1 MSNDAKKMSLENQI
15 TLCQNNAIEFVHAC
29 MSIALHEVF
38 GVGRDRLDK
47 VNRVRDELNGRMVE
61 IMTRPAKRQ
70 RDQLTAAEQW
80 ITGLLPEG
88 VETTLR
94 VPVVKGVPKK
104 RREMQIKMAIDQ
116 AATLEWRV
124 YAAACARVLGYGT
137 QRLTRLREE
146 TLANFRQL
154 NEWVAED
161 GVDVAMEM
169 LCRCARDAYKTD
181 VQVLDV
187 PDEAVLEDQRRGSE
201 QALRDM
207 EMRAV
212 RQELS
217 RMRCGP
223 VLRVPVLPLSD
234 DEVRK
239 KIEAVQAWANAPQD
253 IRRTR

>member
-47 VNRVRDELNGRMVE
+47 VNRVRDELNGRMIE

-94 VPVVKGVPKK
+94 VPV
-104 RREMQIKMAIDQ
+104 
-116 AATLEWRV
+116 
-124 YAAACARVLGYGT
+124 
-137 QRLTRLREE
+137 
-146 TLANFRQL
+146 
-154 NEWVAED
+154 
-161 GVDVAMEM
+161 
-169 LCRCARDAYKTD
+169 
-181 VQVLDV
+181 
-187 PDEAVLEDQRRGSE
+187 
-201 QALRDM
+201 
-207 EMRAV
+207 
-212 RQELS
+212 
-217 RMRCGP
+217 
-223 VLRVPVLPLSD
+223 LPLSD

-239 KIEAVQAWANAPQD
+239 KIEAVLDATARQSV
-253 IRRTR
+253 RRTR